1 MPSYAEVLTDT
12 YLPAQAAKLRWESAK
27 TVAGAQFDAL
37 AEQRKAVDEVRL
49 RRQQYAENIRTREGS
64 ADAFMFQAMQAQA
77 GVQAP
82 GGGGGGGGA
91 REAVDAGVR
100 AIQALPGSTVFKTG
114 SAEEQLVRNTFN
126 AAKSV
131 EQKQRVIDAA
141 AAREFQGSLVIP
153 AGTLSEKAIKKKA
166 QEGDA
171 AAQAQYLDLVGR
183 PQAMLDLAD
192 NLGPRGFQGGT
203 KAREFYENLTNEQQ
217 ELARVYASALLDDG
231 DITED
236 EIPADRIA
244 EARKLHGQIEAKG
257 AYRLQDKAA
266 FDQGYLDLLKD
277 LSTKEGA
284 LKDVEGRLQGKTKET
299 LAEELY
305 TGASERAAIPPLL
318 RSLEPEMKGFL
329 DGYTGALASDPKTD
343 PESYLKSKLTGR
355 EAKGFSAASAMAAS
369 GMRAADIMDNLQAL
383 SPEERR
389 KVMGAL
395 ASRDAIAS
403 TQMKVAPGTP
413 LPEIEK
419 IQAEDRRAQEAELA
433 RTESRL
439 QRRLREIDE
448 SLAGSRESGFGGLV
462 SPDTGAR
469 RQVLM
474 GALSPEEMDR
484 LEQTPEGAEQLDR
497 MLAKRSLRDV
507 ELGRQEVERVG
518 ARLDQERLERDRLM
532 DTGMAGY
539 DPATELPEPVPTRP
553 IPSRRKTGY
562 EDRAERSRQV
572 AETEQERA
580 DLARRAYGQIED
592 PRDAAAVRGAL
603 MQGLEPARSVGPTR
617 ADLRPESFEFDQLEP
632 APVLVPE
639 EVPAPEPVPDRVYK
653 KVFNRATGTVELVE
667 VK

>member
-1 MPSYAEVLTDT
+1 MPTYAKVLTDT

-49 RRQQYAENIRTREGS
+49 RRQQYAENIRIREGS

-77 GVQAP
+77 GVQPP

-91 REAVDAGVR
+91 REVVDAGVS
-100 AIQALPGSTVFKTG
+100 AIRALPGSTVFKTG

-141 AAREFQGSLVIP
+141 VARGFEGSLVIP
-153 AGTLSEKAIKKKA
+153 AGTLSEKVIGKKA
-166 QEGDA
+166 REGDA
-171 AAQAQYLDLVGR
+171 AAQAQYLALVGR
-183 PQAMLDLAD
+183 AQATIDLAD
-192 NLGPRGFQGGT
+192 NLGERGFQGGLQG
-203 KAREFYENLTNEQQ
+203 REFYENLTGDQQ

-231 DITED
+231 VVTAE
-236 EIPADRIA
+236 EVPEGRLE
-244 EARKLHGQIEAKG
+244 EARKLHGKIEAKG
-257 AYRLQDKAA
+257 AYRRENNKA
-266 FDQGYLDLLKD
+266 FDQGYLELLKD
-277 LSTKEGA
+277 LKTKEA
-284 LKDVEGRLQGKTKET
+284 SLAEAEGRLQGKTKET

-305 TGASERAAIPPLL
+305 SGASERAAIPPLL

-343 PESYLKSKLTGR
+343 PESYLKSKLTDR

-369 GMRAADIMDNLQAL
+369 GMRAADIMDNLRAL
-383 SPEERR
+383 NPEERR

-413 LPEIEK
+413 LPEIQK
-419 IQAEDRRAQEAELA
+419 IQTEDRRAQEAELA

-448 SLAGSRESGFGGLV
+448 SLAAGRESGFGGIV

-469 RQVLM
+469 RAPVDPRREVLM
-474 GALSPEEMDR
+474 GALSPEEAAAQAR
-484 LEQTPEGAEQLDR
+484 LSDEA
-497 MLAKRSLRDV
+497 
-507 ELGRQEVERVG
+507 EVERI
-518 ARLDQERLERDRLM
+518 AAERDRERDRTAAFKRTADADMLE
-532 DTGMAGY
+532 TPEEVAAVEEFRRRQAAQPGQRLRL
-539 DPATELPEPVPTRP
+539 PAPAAPSTRLSPEERLRLEAVDAAAREAAFLQY
-553 IPSRRKTGY
+553 G
-562 EDRAERSRQV
+562 RAPDERSRGLIR
-572 AETEQERA
+572 ETMMRA
-580 DLARRAYGQIED
+580 LT
-592 PRDAAAVRGAL
+592 PT
-603 MQGLEPARSVGPTR
+603 PSVGPTR
-617 ADLRPESFEFDQLEP
+617 ADLRPEPFEFDQLEP

-639 EVPAPEPVPDRVYK
+639 EVPEPEPVPDQVFK
-653 KVFNRATGTVELVE
+653 KVYNPATGKIELIE

>member
-1 MPSYAEVLTDT
+1 MPSYAKVLTDT

-37 AEQRKAVDEVRL
+37 EAERKALAEVRAA
-49 RRQQYAENIRTREGS
+49 RTRYAENLRPRENN
-64 ADAFMFQAMQAQA
+64 DAFVMAALSGVVKAEGELGAASAGGFVYSNPAFDEAMVKARQAADKGGAPTPVDVANAVAAAKAAKTTDERNLVDALAKQVGGNAPAKVAEVKRPVKSTAQVKAGKDAASREIRDSLQA
-77 GVQAP
+77 GVAGAEGVLEQAQSSGSMGFEGGKGGKDWYDSLGDDQKRMLAIYQSALEDDGVISP
-82 GGGGGGGGA
+82 GEVPGD
-91 REAVDAGVR
+91 EA
-100 AIQALPGSTVFKTG
+100 
-114 SAEEQLVRNTFN
+114 E
-126 AAKSV
+126 AAKLF
-131 EQKQRVIDAA
+131 EEAK
-141 AAREFQGSLVIP
+141 L
-153 AGTLSEKAIKKKA
+153 
-166 QEGDA
+166 
-171 AAQAQYLDLVGR
+171 
-183 PQAMLDLAD
+183 
-192 NLGPRGFQGGT
+192 QGGYRRKDRTIYDPSYLQILQEET
-203 KAREFYENLTNEQQ
+203 KAAGRLTE
-217 ELARVYASALLDDG
+217 
-231 DITED
+231 
-236 EIPADRIA
+236 A
-244 EARKLHGQIEAKG
+244 EARLA
-257 AYRLQDKAA
+257 
-266 FDQGYLDLLKD
+266 
-277 LSTKEGA
+277 
-284 LKDVEGRLQGKTKET
+284 GKTKET

-305 TGASERAAIPPLL
+305 AGASERAAIPPLL

-343 PESYLKSKLTGR
+343 PEAFLKSKLTDR

-369 GMRAADIMDNLQAL
+369 GMRAADIMNNLRAL

-448 SLAGSRESGFGGLV
+448 SLAAGRESGFGGIV

-469 RQVLM
+469 RAPAVSPRREVLM
-474 GALSPEEMDR
+474 GALSPEEEAAQAR
-484 LEQTPEGAEQLDR
+484 LADEAEV
-497 MLAKRSLRDV
+497 A
-507 ELGRQEVERVG
+507 RVG

-539 DPATELPEPVPTRP
+539 DPATELQEPVPTRP

-580 DLARRAYGQIED
+580 DLARRVYGQIED

>member
-82 GGGGGGGGA
+82 GKGGGGGGT
-91 REAVDAGVR
+91 REAVDAGVN
-100 AIQALPGSTVFKTG
+100 AIRALPGSTVFKTG

-131 EQKQRVIDAA
+131 EQKQRVIEAA
-141 AAREFQGSLVIP
+141 ASRGFQGSLVIP
-153 AGTLSEKAIKKKA
+153 AGTPSEKAVEKKA
-166 QEGDA
+166 REGDA
-171 AAQAQYLDLVGR
+171 AAQAQYLELVGR
-183 PQAMLDLAD
+183 AQATIDLAD

-231 DITED
+231 VVTAE
-236 EIPADRIA
+236 EVPVGQLE

-305 TGASERAAIPPLL
+305 MGASERAAIPPLL

-329 DGYTGALASDPKTD
+329 DGYTAAQGADPKTD
-343 PESYLKSKLTGR
+343 PESYLRSQLSDR
-355 EAKGFSAASAMAAS
+355 EVKGFSAASAMAAS

-403 TQMKVAPGTP
+403 TQVRVAPGTP
-413 LPEIEK
+413 LPEIQK
-419 IQAEDRRAQEAELA
+419 IQTEDRRAQEAELA

-448 SLAGSRESGFGGLV
+448 SLAAGRESGFGGIV

-469 RQVLM
+469 RAPVDPRREVLM
-474 GALSPEEMDR
+474 GALSPDAEAAEVERIATERADRLRAADEGLETPEEVAAVEEFRRRQAGQGMGLTREQLLMNISEEPRMDFERMRLRAQEDGKSSPVPMDLPVTPQGRAFTPADR
-484 LEQTPEGAEQLDR
+484 LEAPAPAPADTRRRVDLD
-497 MLAKRSLRDV
+497 
-507 ELGRQEVERVG
+507 
-518 ARLDQERLERDRLM
+518 
-532 DTGMAGY
+532 
-539 DPATELPEPVPTRP
+539 
-553 IPSRRKTGY
+553 
-562 EDRAERSRQV
+562 
-572 AETEQERA
+572 
-580 DLARRAYGQIED
+580 
-592 PRDAAAVRGAL
+592 
-603 MQGLEPARSVGPTR
+603 
-617 ADLRPESFEFDQLEP
+617 EP
-632 APVLVPE
+632 APA
-639 EVPAPEPVPDRVYK
+639 PAPAAKPVSEMTDE
-653 KVFNRATGTVELVE
+653 ELE
-667 VK
+667 AFIKSGGR